1 MGYNWGIISL
11 IIITIGG
18 SVLINVAILGFGT
31 VGSGVYEILKKSPEA
46 IAKKAGAT
54 LNIKYILDIR
64 DFDDHPEKELFT
76 KDFNDIIN
84 DDDVK
89 IVIEVMGGLN
99 PAYDFTKASL
109 LAGKTVVTSNKEL
122 VATHGTELIKI
133 AKENDINYFFE
144 ASVGGGIP
152 IIRPLNQCLAA
163 NEIQEINGILNGT
176 TNFILTKMF
185 KEGATFDA
193 ALSEAQ
199 ALGYAESNPSAD
211 VDGHD
216 ACRKTAIL
224 SSLATG
230 KFIDYKNIPTE
241 GIRNIS
247 TTDVLFAEKL
257 GYVIKLIGS
266 SKITEDGKV
275 TALVA
280 PRLISKENQLSD
292 VNSVF
297 NGILLKGDYLGDVMF
312 YGRGAG
318 KLPTASAVVA
328 DVIDGAK
335 HANVNK
341 WVIWDAVDT
350 NIMADPMEATYSYFV
365 RTTDKALCEAL
376 NGKEIGTAG
385 DEVIF
390 TTDEMKEKDF
400 IKKAEGKCSFIRIL
414 A

>member
-1 MGYNWGIISL
+1 
-11 IIITIGG
+11 
-18 SVLINVAILGFGT
+18 LINVAILGFGT
-31 VGSGVYEILKKSPEA
+31 VGSGVYEILKKNPDA
-46 IAKKAGAT
+46 IEKKAGDI

-64 DFDDHPEKELFT
+64 DFDDHPERELFT
-76 KDFNDIIN
+76 KDYNDILN
-84 DDDVK
+84 DESVK
-89 IVIEVMGGLN
+89 IVVEVMGGLN
-99 PAYDFTKASL
+99 PAYDFTKSAL

-122 VATHGTELIKI
+122 VATYGTELIEI
-133 AKENDINYFFE
+133 AKEKSVNYFFE

-176 TNFILTKMF
+176 TNYILTKMF
-185 KEGATFDA
+185 SEGSTFED

-199 ALGYAESNPSAD
+199 ALGYAERNPSAD

-230 KFIDYKNIPTE
+230 KFVDYNNIPTE

-247 TTDVLFAEKL
+247 TTDVFFADKI
-257 GYVIKLIGS
+257 GYVIKLIGAS
-266 SKITEDGKV
+266 SVDEHGKV

-280 PRLISKENQLSD
+280 PRLVSKENQLSD
-292 VNSVF
+292 VNGVF
-297 NGILLKGDYLGDVMF
+297 NAILLKGDSLGDVMF

-335 HANVNK
+335 HLNVNK
-341 WVIWDAVDT
+341 WVIWQAADGD
-350 NIMADPMEATYSYFV
+350 IMADPKEATYKYFV
-365 RTTDKALCEAL
+365 RTTDKSLKDVL
-376 NGKEIGTAG
+376 SGTEIGSLG
-385 DEVIF
+385 EELVF

-400 IKKAEGKCSFIRIL
+400 LEAADGKCSFIRIL

>member
-1 MGYNWGIISL
+1 M
-11 IIITIGG
+11 
-18 SVLINVAILGFGT
+18 INVAILGFGT
-31 VGSGVYEILKKSPEA
+31 VGSGVYEILKKNPDA
-46 IAKKAGAT
+46 IAKKAGDV

-64 DFDDHPEKELFT
+64 DFDDHPERELFT
-76 KDFNDIIN
+76 KDYNDILQ
-84 DDDVK
+84 DEDVK
-89 IVIEVMGGLN
+89 IVVEVMGGLN
-99 PAYDFTKASL
+99 PAYDFTKSAL

-122 VATHGTELIKI
+122 VATHGTELIEI
-133 AKENDINYFFE
+133 AKQKNVNYFFE

-176 TNFILTKMF
+176 TNYILTKMF
-185 KEGATFDA
+185 SEGSTFEDA
-193 ALSEAQ
+193 LAEAQ
-199 ALGYAESNPSAD
+199 ALGYAERNPSAD

-230 KFIDYKNIPTE
+230 KFVDYNNIPTE

-247 TTDVLFAEKL
+247 TTDVLFADKI
-257 GYVIKLIGS
+257 GYVIKLIGAAN
-266 SKITEDGKV
+266 IDADGKV

-280 PRLISKENQLSD
+280 PRLVSKENQLSD

-297 NGILLKGDYLGDVMF
+297 NAILLKGDSLGDVMF

-328 DVIDGAK
+328 DIIDGAK
-335 HANVNK
+335 HLNVNK
-341 WVIWDAVDT
+341 WVIWSKADGD
-350 NIMADPMEATYSYFV
+350 IMADPMEATYKYFV
-365 RTTDKALCEAL
+365 RTQDKSLKDAM
-376 NGKEIGTAG
+376 NGT
-385 DEVIF
+385 EVGSLGEEVVF

-400 IKKAEGKCSFIRIL
+400 LAKAADKCSFIRIL

>member
-1 MGYNWGIISL
+1 M
-11 IIITIGG
+11 
-18 SVLINVAILGFGT
+18 INVAILGFGT

-46 IAKKAGAT
+46 IAKKAGDT

-76 KDFNDIIN
+76 KDFNDILQ

-99 PAYDFTKASL
+99 PAYDFTKSSL

-133 AKENDINYFFE
+133 AKEKSVNYFFE

-152 IIRPLNQCLAA
+152 IIRPMNQCLAA

-185 KEGATFDA
+185 SEGASFEN

-199 ALGYAESNPSAD
+199 ELGYAERNPSAD

-230 KFIDYKNIPTE
+230 KFVDYNNIPTE

-247 TTDVLFAEKL
+247 TTDVLFADKI

-266 SKITEDGKV
+266 AKIAEDGKI
-275 TALVA
+275 TAIVA
-280 PRLISKENQLSD
+280 PRLVSNENQLSG
-292 VNSVF
+292 VKSVF
-297 NGILLKGDYLGDVMF
+297 NAILLKGDSLGDVMF

-335 HANVNK
+335 HLDVNK
-341 WVIWDAVDT
+341 WVIWSEADSD
-350 NIMADPMEATYSYFV
+350 IMEDPMEAKYSYFV
-365 RTTDKALCEAL
+365 RTTDKALCQEL
-376 NGKEIGTAG
+376 CGKEVGSLA
-385 DEVIF
+385 DEIVF
-390 TTDEMKEKDF
+390 VTDEMQEKDF
-400 IKKAEGKCSFIRIL
+400 IKKAQGKCSFIRIL
-414 A
+414 S

>member
-1 MGYNWGIISL
+1 M
-11 IIITIGG
+11 
-18 SVLINVAILGFGT
+18 INVAILGFGT
-31 VGSGVYEILKKSPEA
+31 VGSGVYEILKKSPET
-46 IAKKAGAT
+46 IAKKAGDV

-64 DFDDHPEKELFT
+64 DFDDHPERE
-76 KDFNDIIN
+76 
-84 DDDVK
+84 DVK
-89 IVIEVMGGLN
+89 IVVEVMGGLN
-99 PAYDFTKASL
+99 PAYDFTKSAL

-122 VATHGTELIKI
+122 VATHGTELIEI
-133 AKENDINYFFE
+133 AKQKNVNYFFE

-176 TNFILTKMF
+176 TNYILTKMF
-185 KEGATFDA
+185 SEGSTFEDA
-193 ALSEAQ
+193 LAEAQ
-199 ALGYAESNPSAD
+199 ALGYAERNPSAD

-230 KFIDYKNIPTE
+230 KFVDYNNIPTE

-247 TTDVLFAEKL
+247 TTDVLFADKI
-257 GYVIKLIGS
+257 GYVIKLIGAAN
-266 SKITEDGKV
+266 IDADGKV

-280 PRLISKENQLSD
+280 PRLVSKENQLSD

-297 NGILLKGDYLGDVMF
+297 NAILLKGDSLGDVMF

-328 DVIDGAK
+328 DIIDGAK
-335 HANVNK
+335 HLNVNK
-341 WVIWDAVDT
+341 WVIWSKADGD
-350 NIMADPMEATYSYFV
+350 IMADPMEATYKYFV
-365 RTTDKALCEAL
+365 RTQDKSLKDAM
-376 NGKEIGTAG
+376 NGT
-385 DEVIF
+385 EVGSLGEEVVF

-400 IKKAEGKCSFIRIL
+400 LAKAADKCSFIRIL

>member
-1 MGYNWGIISL
+1 M
-11 IIITIGG
+11 
-18 SVLINVAILGFGT
+18 INVAILGFGT
-31 VGSGVYEILKKSPEA
+31 VGSGVYEILKKSPEK
-46 IAKKAGAT
+46 IAKKVGDT

-76 KDFNDIIN
+76 KDYNDILC
-84 DDDVK
+84 DDEVK
-89 IVIEVMGGLN
+89 IVIEVMGGLK
-99 PAYDFTKASL
+99 PAYDFTKSAL

-133 AKENDINYFFE
+133 AKEKSVNYFFE

-163 NEIQEINGILNGT
+163 NTIEEINGILNGT

-185 KEGATFDA
+185 SEGATFES
-193 ALSEAQ
+193 ALAEAQ
-199 ALGYAESNPSAD
+199 ELGYAERNPSAD

-230 KFIDYKNIPTE
+230 KFVDYNSIPTE
-241 GIRNIS
+241 GISGIS
-247 TTDVLFAEKL
+247 TTDVLFADKI

-266 SKITEDGKV
+266 AKISEDGKV
-275 TALVA
+275 SALVA
-280 PRLISKENQLSD
+280 PRLVSKESQLSN

-297 NGILLKGDYLGDVMF
+297 NAIMVKGDSLGDAMF

-328 DVIDGAK
+328 DIIDGAK
-335 HANVNK
+335 HLDVNK
-341 WVIWDAVDT
+341 WVIWEEHSDD
-350 NIMADPMEATYSYFV
+350 IMADPMEACYKYFV
-365 RTTDKALCEAL
+365 RTTDKELCSAL
-376 NGKEIGTAG
+376 GGTEIGSLD
-385 DEVIF
+385 DEFVFI
-390 TTDEMKEKDF
+390 TDEMKEKDF
-400 IKKAEGKCSFIRIL
+400 LKKADGKCSFIRIL

>member
-1 MGYNWGIISL
+1 M
-11 IIITIGG
+11 
-18 SVLINVAILGFGT
+18 INVAILGFGT
-31 VGSGVYEILKKSPEA
+31 VGSGVYEILKKNPDA
-46 IAKKAGAT
+46 IAKKAGDI

-64 DFDDHPEKELFT
+64 DFEDHPEQELFT
-76 KDFNDIIN
+76 KDFNKILQDE
-84 DDDVK
+84 DVK
-89 IVIEVMGGLN
+89 IVIEAMGGLN
-99 PAYDFTKASL
+99 PAYDFTKSAL

-133 AKENDINYFFE
+133 AKEKSINYFFE

-185 KEGATFDA
+185 SEGTSFEA

-224 SSLATG
+224 ASLATG
-230 KFIDYKNIPTE
+230 KFVDYKNIPTE
-241 GIRNIS
+241 GITKIS
-247 TTDVLFAEKL
+247 TTDVLFADKI

-266 SKITEDGKV
+266 AEVAENGKV
-275 TALVA
+275 MARVA
-280 PRLISKENQLSD
+280 PRLVSKENQLSD

-297 NGILLKGDYLGDVMF
+297 NAILLKGDSLGDVMF

-318 KLPTASAVVA
+318 KLPTASAMVA
-328 DVIDGAK
+328 DIIDGAK
-335 HANVNK
+335 HLNVNK
-341 WVIWDAVDT
+341 WVIWSEADGNV
-350 NIMADPMEATYSYFV
+350 MADPMEASYKYFV
-365 RTTDKALCEAL
+365 RTKDKALCQ
-376 NGKEIGTAG
+376 EIGGTEVGSLG
-385 DEVIF
+385 DEVVF

-400 IKKAEGKCSFIRIL
+400 IAKTNGRCSFIRIL

>member
-1 MGYNWGIISL
+1 MISY
-11 IIITIGG
+11 IIIRGG
-18 SVLINVAILGFGT
+18 DILINVAILGFGT
-31 VGSGVYEILKKSPEA
+31 VGSGVYEILKKSPDA
-46 IAKKAGAT
+46 IAKKAGDT

-64 DFDDHPEKELFT
+64 DFDDHPERELFT
-76 KDFNDIIN
+76 KDYNDILS

-89 IVIEVMGGLN
+89 IVIEVMGGLT
-99 PAYDFTKASL
+99 PAYDFTKAAL

-133 AKENDINYFFE
+133 AKEKNVNYFFE

-185 KEGATFDA
+185 SEGASFES
-193 ALSEAQ
+193 ALAEAQ
-199 ALGYAESNPSAD
+199 ALGYAERNPSAD

-230 KFIDYKNIPTE
+230 KFVDYNDIPTE
-241 GIRNIS
+241 GISGIS
-247 TTDVLFAEKL
+247 TTDVLFADKI

-266 SKITEDGKV
+266 ATISEDGKV

-280 PRLISKENQLSD
+280 PRLVSKENQLSD

-297 NGILLKGDYLGDVMF
+297 NAILLKGDSLGDVMF

-328 DVIDGAK
+328 DIIDGAK
-335 HANVNK
+335 HLGVNK
-341 WVIWDAVDT
+341 WVIWSEHSD
-350 NIMADPMEATYSYFV
+350 NIMSDPMEASYQYFV
-365 RTTDKALCEAL
+365 RTTDKSLCSL
-376 NGKEIGTAG
+376 LGGKEVGSLG
-385 DEVIF
+385 DEVVF

-400 IKKAEGKCSFIRIL
+400 IELAKDKCSFIRIL
-414 A
+414 L

>member
-1 MGYNWGIISL
+1 M
-11 IIITIGG
+11 
-18 SVLINVAILGFGT
+18 INVAILGFGT
-31 VGSGVYEILKKSPEA
+31 VGSGVYEILKKSPDA
-46 IAKKAGAT
+46 IAKKTGDV
-54 LNIKYILDIR
+54 LNVKYILDIR
-64 DFDDHPEKELFT
+64 DFDDHPEKEIFT
-76 KDFNDIIN
+76 KDYNDILK

-89 IVIEVMGGLN
+89 IVVEVMGGIN
-99 PAYDFTKASL
+99 PAYDFTKSAL

-133 AKENDINYFFE
+133 AKEKSVNYFFE

-163 NEIQEINGILNGT
+163 NEIEEINGILNGT

-185 KEGATFDA
+185 QEGATFES
-193 ALSEAQ
+193 ALAEAQ
-199 ALGYAESNPSAD
+199 ALGYAERNPSAD

-230 KFIDYKNIPTE
+230 KFVDYNDIPTE
-241 GIRNIS
+241 GISGIS
-247 TTDVLFAEKL
+247 TTDVLFAEKI

-266 SKITEDGKV
+266 AVIKEGKV
-275 TALVA
+275 SALVA
-280 PRLISKENQLSD
+280 PRLVSKESQLSN

-297 NGILLKGDYLGDVMF
+297 NAIMVKGDSLGDAMF

-328 DVIDGAK
+328 DIIDGAK
-335 HANVNK
+335 HLDVNK
-341 WVIWDAVDT
+341 WVIWEEHSD
-350 NIMADPMEATYSYFV
+350 NIMADPSEVNYKYFV
-365 RTTDKALCEAL
+365 RTTDKSLCAQL
-376 NGKEIGTAG
+376 NGKEIGSL
-385 DEVIF
+385 DEEIIF

-400 IKKAEGKCSFIRIL
+400 VAKAKDKCSFIRIL

>member
-1 MGYNWGIISL
+1 M
-11 IIITIGG
+11 
-18 SVLINVAILGFGT
+18 INVAILGYGT
-31 VGSGVYEILKKSPEA
+31 VGSGVYEILKKSPET
-46 IAKKAGAT
+46 IAKKAGDI

-64 DFDDHPEKELFT
+64 DFDDHPEKEHFT
-76 KDFNDIIN
+76 KDFNKILQ

-89 IVIEVMGGLN
+89 IVVEAMGGLN
-99 PAYDFTKASL
+99 PAYDFTKSAL

-133 AKENDINYFFE
+133 AKEKSVNYFFE

-163 NEIQEINGILNGT
+163 NEIEEINGILNGT

-185 KEGATFDA
+185 SEGASFEN

-230 KFIDYKNIPTE
+230 KFVDYNNIPTE

-247 TTDVLFAEKL
+247 TTDVLFADKI
-257 GYVIKLIGS
+257 GYVIKLIGAA
-266 SKITEDGKV
+266 KIAENGKV

-280 PRLISKENQLSD
+280 PRLVSKENQLSD

-297 NGILLKGDYLGDVMF
+297 NAILLKGDSLGDVMF

-335 HANVNK
+335 HLNVNK
-341 WVIWDAVDT
+341 WVIWQEADND
-350 NIMADPMEATYSYFV
+350 IMTDPMEATYSYFV
-365 RTTDKALCEAL
+365 RTTDKTLCAALS
-376 NGKEIGTAG
+376 GKEVGSLG
-385 DEVIF
+385 DEVVF
-390 TTDEMKEKDF
+390 TTNEMKEKDF